1 MRRGGYLLLIGSLGL
16 LSGCAILTDVF
27 NPDTLPSFIA
37 PDPGVVVVAFHNDS
51 DFPAIMGGGVSFDS
65 NLATFEIFG
74 VTVGANS
81 TISRVF
87 DCPVTLISAGP
98 PDGGVAAVV
107 LTADGIEVEG
117 PGVPLTSGGF
127 RCGDVV
133 EIRLIQIGPG
143 PAAEDYRIQVRVLP
157 GR

>member
-1 MRRGGYLLLIGSLGL
+1 MRRGGYLLLIGKLSL

-51 DFPAIMGGGVSFDS
+51 DFTAIMVGGVSFDS
-65 NLATFEIFG
+65 DFETLEIFS
-74 VTVGANS
+74 VTVNANS

-98 PDGGVAAVV
+98 PDGGVAAAV

-117 PGVPLTSGGF
+117 PGVPLTAGGF

-133 EIRLIQIGPG
+133 EIRLQIGPG
-143 PAAEDYRIQVRVLP
+143 AAAEDYRIQVRVLP